1 MPNFPPNSK
10 PFCSSW
16 LCRLFVLGL
25 YGGLF
30 LLVGPLS
37 AWLLFYAQTAVG
49 LLLATFGLLSLL
61 LPLVLV
67 IRQRAQN
74 KFLRRAPEFVVFL
87 LVVVGTAV
95 FLQAPSGNPGPDAPV
110 QHRFVGGG
118 RYGRFSLTNL
128 VPESEQVN
136 LGFTVMPYV
145 DPLLTVEQS
154 RRVSVFTMDIYRE
167 MEQDPNFRELGSA
180 LNLAYDELWGRPF
193 DVGHYYLYVP
203 PNAGSDPL
211 PAIVFL
217 HGSAG
222 NFKAYIWLWSK
233 LAETEGYVIIAP
245 SYGFGNWDEA
255 GAAAVL
261 KVIED
266 AGRVANIDTQHLYL
280 AGLSN
285 GGLGVSYLANLAPE
299 QFRGLIFLS
308 PVMATEIVDSVS
320 FQTAWANRRVLIIS
334 GEVDKRIPLS
344 YVNQRVAAMQQAI
357 IEVTPITYPN
367 EDHFLVFS
375 QPEAIMND
383 VADWLASVEE

>member
-1 MPNFPPNSK
+1 MPSFRQ
-10 PFCSSW
+10 
-16 LCRLFVLGL
+16 LTFVVL
-25 YGGLF
+25 YSGYF
-30 LLVGPLS
+30 LVMGPLS
-37 AWLLFYAQTAVG
+37 LWLLLNTQTAVG

-61 LPLVLV
+61 LPLSFI

-74 KFLRRAPEFVVFL
+74 KWLRRAPEYVVVL

-95 FLQAPSGNPGPDAPV
+95 FLQAPTGNPGPDSPV

-118 RYGRFSLTNL
+118 EYGRFSLTNL

-180 LNLAYDELWGRPF
+180 MNLAYAEVWGRPF

-203 PNAGSDPL
+203 PNAGADPL

-222 NFKAYIWLWSK
+222 NFKAYTWIWSK
-233 LAETEGYVIIAP
+233 LAEAEGFITIAP

-261 KVIED
+261 EVIED
-266 AGRVANIDTQHLYL
+266 AQQVANIDTEQLYL

-285 GGLGVSYLANLAPE
+285 GGLGVSHLATLAPE
-299 QFRGLIFLS
+299 KFRGLIFLS
-308 PVMATEIVDSVS
+308 PVMATEIVDSPS
-320 FQTAWANRRVLIIS
+320 FQAAWANRPMLVIS
-334 GEVDKRIPLS
+334 GETDNRIPLA
-344 YVNQRVAAMQQAI
+344 YVEQRVAAMQQASI
-357 IEVTPITYPN
+357 DVTPIIYPN